1 MFTFALAFL
10 QAIDRYFS
18 LHFQPFQLF
27 VESGR
32 RNLEESILNENHWP
46 QPLHVPGAECQI
58 DRFAAYFSSFPKKMH
73 FKILKK
79 NLSKPENRIPWLF
92 TDFDNI
98 KDFPWLFPYLE
109 KFLFFPGFSLTV
121 ATLSQRFALQLVWL
135 AQWIE
140 HCVRPMGR
148 SGFDSQSSL
157 NFFQVISFFF
167 HILVVHSTVTIMF
180 TFLDNLIRKIDICCR
195 QAWNL
200 VQKIHRK
207 LIPQYVTLL

>member
-92 TDFDNI
+92 TDFADSI
-98 KDFPWLFPYLE
+98 KDFRWLFPDLE
-109 KFLFFPGFSLTV
+109 KFSLLPDFSLTV
-121 ATLSQRFALQLVWL
+121 ATL
-135 AQWIE
+135 I
-140 HCVRPMGR
+140 
-148 SGFDSQSSL
+148 
-157 NFFQVISFFF
+157 
-167 HILVVHSTVTIMF
+167 
-180 TFLDNLIRKIDICCR
+180 
-195 QAWNL
+195 
-200 VQKIHRK
+200 
-207 LIPQYVTLL
+207 